1 MTMSP
6 RSSLIPSFV
15 AIFNKRQQVKKTYLL
30 HPRIYANQQQNGETD
45 VEFENAS
52 NNGASSLRQEIIPKN
67 EVVNGMLYMQVIE
80 NGILE
85 YN

>member
-1 MTMSP
+1 M
-6 RSSLIPSFV
+6 
-15 AIFNKRQQVKKTYLL
+15 
-30 HPRIYANQQQNGETD
+30 
-45 VEFENAS
+45 EFENAS

-67 EVVNGMLYMQVIE
+67 EVVNGMLNMQVIE